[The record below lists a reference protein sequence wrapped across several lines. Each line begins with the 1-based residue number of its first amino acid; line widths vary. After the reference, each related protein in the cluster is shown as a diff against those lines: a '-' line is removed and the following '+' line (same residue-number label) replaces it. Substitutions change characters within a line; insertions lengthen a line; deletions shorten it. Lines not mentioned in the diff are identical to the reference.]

1 MPEITVVRHPRARR
15 YVLRLAPNGGLR
27 LTVPRRGSVEG
38 GLRFVAGQTEWIE
51 RERARLAERVLTWTD
66 GTEIWWRG
74 ERVRLTWADDGRS
87 ILCGDQRIAVNR
99 QAKTSSPAAAP
110 GPGLSQLSLFE
121 SPVPDTQDV
130 RAEVE
135 AHLRNVATRELPP
148 RLLELARLHAVT
160 VERVFVRNQRS
171 RWGACSSTG
180 TITLNWRLLQLP
192 SWVGDYVLL
201 HELMHRRQQNH
212 SRRFWREVAS
222 VCPDWRE
229 AERWIRQHGRT
240 IL

>member
-15 YVLRLAPNGGLR
+15 YVLRLTLNGGLR
-27 LTVPRRGSVEG
+27 LTVPRRGSIEG

-51 RERARLAERVLTWTD
+51 RERARVAERVQAWTA

-74 ERVRLTWADDGRS
+74 DRVRLTWSDDGRAM
-87 ILCGDQRIAVNR
+87 LCGEQRIAVIR
-99 QAKTSSPAAAP
+99 TTTPRLPVSAQP
-110 GPGLSQLSLFE
+110 SLFD
-121 SPVPDTQDV
+121 PVEADTQDV

-135 AHLRNVATRELPP
+135 SHLRKVATRELPP
-148 RLLELARLHAVT
+148 RLLELARLHAVS
-160 VERVFVRNQRS
+160 VSRVFVRNQRA

-192 SWVGDYVLL
+192 DWVADYVLF
-201 HELMHRRQQNH
+201 HELMHRRQPNH

-222 VCPDWRE
+222 VCPDWRD
-229 AERWIRQHGRT
+229 AERWIKKHGRT